1 MHRYTLA
8 LIAATLLFATCRG
21 PEPQPETQQP
31 LPIVTLHGKS
41 CFELTTRDTVPIID
55 DTYMDVENE
64 FTINWP
70 SLDSFPPATRRALIL
85 LAFAD
90 STSPTL
96 RQAGQQF
103 LAQTWVDDDDWE
115 ILGRRPIDSVRHWPT
130 NNATLVGNMT
140 DFGTLLQFSVHSEYN
155 VAYAAHGTY
164 YTNNLLVDRST
175 GAVVSLADLMDARLP
190 GQDAKRPS
198 VETLL
203 HALFP
208 MRYVLHLH
216 PALVNGLTCAVDG
229 AAWAGRLFADAVWIE
244 ASKPGYVLAKL
255 CYERMAQYK
264 AETGR
269 DADCLLLQN
278 HGIFLSDDNADAL
291 GEKLQKV
298 LDTLRAHCAFSPDF
312 SPAAAEDPALGERLA
327 ALYGKGSV
335 YRFCGASEAV
345 RFAASE
351 DAMRPLME
359 PFTPDHI
366 VYCKA
371 HPLYLPTG
379 CDVQTAFAGYRAK
392 YGCAPRICY
401 VQGSGFYAVSDSEK
415 SVDTAVLLALD
426 AIKIAVYSRAFGGAL
441 PQSTA
446 LTDFIVNWEVEAYR
460 ARQAQ

>member
-1 MHRYTLA
+1 MILDTLTSFSNRFGSDPELVLA
-8 LIAATLLFATCRG
+8 GGGNTSAKDGNTMYVKASGTSLSTITPDGFVAMDRQKLAVMLHKQYPSEDAAR
-21 PEPQPETQQP
+21 EE
-31 LPIVTLHGKS
+31 
-41 CFELTTRDTVPIID
+41 
-55 DTYMDVENE
+55 
-64 FTINWP
+64 
-70 SLDSFPPATRRALIL
+70 
-85 LAFAD
+85 
-90 STSPTL
+90 
-96 RQAGQQF
+96 
-103 LAQTWVDDDDWE
+103 
-115 ILGRRPIDSVRHWPT
+115 
-130 NNATLVGNMT
+130 
-140 DFGTLLQFSVHSEYN
+140 
-155 VAYAAHGTY
+155 AA
-164 YTNNLLVDRST
+164 
-175 GAVVSLADLMDARLP
+175 LADLMDARLP

-229 AAWAGRLFADAVWIE
+229 AAWTGRLFADAVWIE

-255 CYERMAQYK
+255 CYDRMTQYK

-298 LDTLRAHCAFSPDF
+298 LETLRAHCVFSPDL
-312 SPAAAEDPALGERLA
+312 SPAAAADPALGELLA
-327 ALYGKGSV
+327 AQYGAGSV
-335 YRFCGASEAV
+335 YRFCGAAEAV
-345 RFAASE
+345 RFAANE
-351 DAMRPLME
+351 DAMQPLME

-379 CDVQTAFAGYRAK
+379 CDIRAAFAGYRAK
-392 YGCAPRICY
+392 YGCAPKICY
-401 VQGSGFYAVSDSEK
+401 VQGSGFYALSDSDR

-441 PQSTA
+441 PQSAA